1 MRYFSCRA
9 VQKQKKM
16 EWVIQQL
23 EQERYTTVKKAK
35 IIMPNQIY
43 MHEHAHEHAHTRAHA
58 HAACTH
64 QLEQVRKQWQNK
76 SKQFANFLADI
87 SGMHVHKKVFMI
99 TCMCAHYILHRR
111 ICKNDNNN
119 KNDLILALTN
129 I

>member
-43 MHEHAHEHAHTRAHA
+43 MHEHVHEHAHTRTRTRCVYTPVGTSPQTVAKQIKA
-58 HAACTH
+58 VCKLPRRYFGYACTQKGVYDYLH
-64 QLEQVRKQWQNK
+64 VCPLH
-76 SKQFANFLADI
+76 FAPAN
-87 SGMHVHKKVFMI
+87 M
-99 TCMCAHYILHRR
+99 
-111 ICKNDNNN
+111 
-119 KNDLILALTN
+119 
-129 I
+129 